1 MHETFIMLHLFH
13 ICLIIFKKPV
23 YLFFFS
29 YFVISSKKRKSN
41 LIEDRLLDDHSG
53 VAETLSVD
61 PNRTFLMVR
70 KMMYVQKMLMK
81 MSFWWDEKKM
91 QLWKEEFWQFH
102 HTGNCSS
109 HMLNTRKRNHDNIK
123 SFWILPKT

>member
-1 MHETFIMLHLFH
+1 MLNNLK
-13 ICLIIFKKPV
+13 KKPV

-81 MSFWWDEKKM
+81 MSF
-91 QLWKEEFWQFH
+91 
-102 HTGNCSS
+102 
-109 HMLNTRKRNHDNIK
+109 
-123 SFWILPKT
+123 

>member
-1 MHETFIMLHLFH
+1 MHEAFIMVHLFH
-13 ICLIIFKKPV
+13 IYLRIKKKSV

-29 YFVISSKKRKSN
+29 YFGISSKKRKSN
-41 LIEDRLLDDHSG
+41 LIEDRLLDDDSE

-81 MSFWWDEKKM
+81 MPF
-91 QLWKEEFWQFH
+91 
-102 HTGNCSS
+102 
-109 HMLNTRKRNHDNIK
+109 
-123 SFWILPKT
+123 